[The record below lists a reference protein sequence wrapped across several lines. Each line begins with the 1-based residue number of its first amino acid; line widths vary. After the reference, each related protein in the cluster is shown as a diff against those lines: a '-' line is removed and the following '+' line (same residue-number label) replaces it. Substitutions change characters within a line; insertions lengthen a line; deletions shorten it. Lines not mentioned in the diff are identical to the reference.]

1 MRRLARRGAPAVL
14 ALALLS
20 GCASLRGGHEA
31 TPDALVPERFPRN
44 AFRFQLRPL
53 TDSTAA
59 FTPAEARWVRSG
71 LMGVAV
77 DPAQGDALVARLRVI
92 EVEGDEATALVTGQ
106 TTRLAQGQVLLLVA
120 PAPRWWQ
127 APLFWRGAAAGAG
140 VVGLSALLLRLL
152 F

>member
-1 MRRLARRGAPAVL
+1 ML

-20 GCASLRGGHEA
+20 GCAAVRPPIEARPESLVA
-31 TPDALVPERFPRN
+31 ERFPRN

-59 FTPAEARWVRSG
+59 FTPAEAGWVRLGLSG
-71 LMGVAV
+71 IAV

-92 EVEGDEATALVTGQ
+92 ELSGEEAVVLVTGQ

-120 PAPRWWQ
+120 PTPRWWQ
-127 APLFWRGAAAGAG
+127 ASLFWRGAVAGAG
-140 VVGLSALLLRLL
+140 LVGAAALLLLL
-152 F
+152 L